1 MILNRSPEFCLK
13 HLIYIYIYMYLLE
26 TGHSLGDLPGGAIF
40 VHRAIV
46 KTNLNMVHLVLLH
59 DT

>member
-1 MILNRSPEFCLK
+1 
-13 HLIYIYIYMYLLE
+13 MYLLE